1 MKKQYENN
9 IRKGGIAEEIAILKQ
24 RREARKAKEEKKNLS
39 QSSGQKK
46 KEQDQKFLKMITQ
59 KKSNLYKSNFPEP
72 PIDSSDSKIFVVV
85 RKRPIFQ
92 KEINNGEI
100 DCISVINPRVYIHEC
115 KIQIDGIT
123 KYLEDHEFYFDA
135 TFGENSKNYDIYN
148 ITLYPMINLVLN
160 QGIVTCFAY
169 GQTGSGKTFTMNA
182 LEKEAIDDL
191 FSESEKMGNPFD
203 FYVSFFEIYRGSLY
217 DLLNNKNKV
226 EILDDKNGKV
236 HIYGLINQIAETPE
250 MMHHIID
257 SANAIRTTHNT
268 VINETSSRSHA
279 ICNIVIKLKNSDE
292 EFGKLSL
299 VDLAGSERAQ
309 ETQSNDKERRAEGA
323 EINKSLL
330 ALKECI
336 RALDEKKN
344 NPDQHVPFRAS
355 KLTHVLRDSFVSKS
369 DKSRIIMISCVM
381 PSYKCCNHSLN
392 TLRYSDRL
400 KEKTKHHFG
409 GNYNNININAR
420 GVNSNPIGNNNNNN
434 MNNNNNINSNLNFKN
449 FHSSNINYNI
459 NISNNNIN
467 NHFGSSSSNN
477 NNALFQKSYTREIT
491 SASSNRINYQNKK
504 IININT
510 NANNVNISNSNV
522 NTNKYSN
529 TNQNNNSKIIKKD
542 ISPKNKNNIP
552 NSVKKIA
559 IPPTK
564 NETKNNNKKLDILK
578 TKNSGIKYEDKFF
591 MMKEDDELDKQKRNK
606 FNYDKKKDDNNIIK
620 KEEDKNKKIIESEKN
635 NKNKE
640 EDLNEKDWDYVKNK
654 NKIIEDTNTDSKS
667 NNNDKENNDENE
679 EREELQEEDEEE
691 EGEINHIEDKE
702 DLNSIGE
709 EIINNHMN
717 IVKESA
723 NILSEEGDL
732 ITNIKGVGKIPNF
745 SLDNYIDGLEIIVD
759 KKLDMYSQIKSKI
772 KKYRKAQK
780 SNGQS

>member
-24 RREARKAKEEKKNLS
+24 RREARKAKEEKKNVP

-59 KKSNLYKSNFPEP
+59 KKSLLYKSNTPEP
-72 PIDSSDSKIFVVV
+72 YIDSSDSKIFVVV

-148 ITLYPMINLVLN
+148 ITLSPMINLVLN
-160 QGIVTCFAY
+160 QGVVTCFAY

-191 FSESEKMGNPFD
+191 FSLSEKMGNPFD

-236 HIYGLINQIAETPE
+236 HIYGLFNQITDSPE

-268 VINETSSRSHA
+268 VTNETSSRSHA

-292 EFGKLSL
+292 EYGKLTL

-355 KLTHVLRDSFVSKS
+355 KLTHVLRDSFVSKN

-420 GVNSNPIGNNNNNN
+420 GVNSNPIGNNNNNYN
-434 MNNNNNINSNLNFKN
+434 NNGNNNNSLNYRNANNNYMVSPSSNNKINLNNNNNLFHKSFTREITSPTNRLNNVNKKYHMISNSINNNINNTSLNNNNNINSKYLN
-449 FHSSNINYNI
+449 
-459 NISNNNIN
+459 NNNIN
-467 NHFGSSSSNN
+467 NNKYLINN
-477 NNALFQKSYTREIT
+477 NNKVVKKENIT
-491 SASSNRINYQNKK
+491 SNNNKK
-504 IININT
+504 IIT
-510 NANNVNISNSNV
+510 SPVNDY
-522 NTNKYSN
+522 K
-529 TNQNNNSKIIKKD
+529 
-542 ISPKNKNNIP
+542 
-552 NSVKKIA
+552 
-559 IPPTK
+559 
-564 NETKNNNKKLDILK
+564 NNKKIDILK
-578 TKNSGIKYEDKFF
+578 SKNSGIKYEDKFC
-591 MMKEDDELDKQKRNK
+591 MMKEEDELDKQKRTK
-606 FNYDKKKDDNNIIK
+606 YNYDNSSSNKNTNINT
-620 KEEDKNKKIIESEKN
+620 DKNN
-635 NKNKE
+635 NKNNNNIEKNDKIAEKKDNYNNQNNEIINKSNKINKE
-640 EDLNEKDWDYVKNK
+640 DEQDKEVKN
-654 NKIIEDTNTDSKS
+654 
-667 NNNDKENNDENE
+667 
-679 EREELQEEDEEE
+679 EEE
-691 EGEINHIEDKE
+691 ENMEIEEFNEE
-702 DLNSIGE
+702 YEVPEENPNLNNIGE
-709 EIINNHMN
+709 DIVNKHMVII
-717 IVKESA
+717 KEAA
-723 NILSEEGDL
+723 NILSQEGDL
-732 ITNIKGVGKIPNF
+732 ITNIKGVGKEQNF
-745 SLDNYIDGLEIIVD
+745 TLDNYIDGLELIVD
-759 KKLDMYSQIKSKI
+759 KKLDMYGDIKNRI
-772 KKYRKAQK
+772 KKYRKAK
-780 SNGQS
+780 KENGNN

>member
-1 MKKQYENN
+1 MRKQYENN

-24 RREARKAKEEKKNLS
+24 RREARKAKEEKKNIP

-59 KKSNLYKSNFPEP
+59 KKSNLFKSNFPEP

-135 TFGENSKNYDIYN
+135 TFGEDSKNYDIYN

-217 DLLNNKNKV
+217 DLLNNKSKV

-236 HIYGLINQIAETPE
+236 HIYGLINQIAETPQ

-268 VINETSSRSHA
+268 VTNETSSRSHA

-292 EFGKLSL
+292 EYGKLSL

-309 ETQSNDKERRAEGA
+309 ETQSNNKERRAEGA

-355 KLTHVLRDSFVSKS
+355 KLTHVLRDSFVSKN

-420 GVNSNPIGNNNNNN
+420 GVNSNPIGNNSNINS
-434 MNNNNNINSNLNFKN
+434 NNNNIGSNNIKSYI
-449 FHSSNINYNI
+449 SSNINYNYNISPTNNNVNKHI
-459 NISNNNIN
+459 NINTHENQ
-467 NHFGSSSSNN
+467 NHSQ
-477 NNALFQKSYTREIT
+477 LQKSYTREI
-491 SASSNRINYQNKK
+491 SSPSNRQNNEFKKNNILNSNIN
-504 IININT
+504 IIN
-510 NANNVNISNSNV
+510 SSL
-522 NTNKYSN
+522 
-529 TNQNNNSKIIKKD
+529 NNNSN
-542 ISPKNKNNIP
+542 NKNYSN
-552 NSVKKIA
+552 
-559 IPPTK
+559 
-564 NETKNNNKKLDILK
+564 NNNKIHKKENLSTNNTSTNNNTKKIVVPPKNDYKSKKSDILK
-578 TKNSGIKYEDKFF
+578 SKNSGIKYEDKFF
-591 MMKEDDELDKQKRNK
+591 MMKEEDESDKQKRVKYNSVHINDNSNNNNK
-606 FNYDKKKDDNNIIK
+606 ITK
-620 KEEDKNKKIIESEKN
+620 KEPTTQQIKNEV
-635 NKNKE
+635 
-640 EDLNEKDWDYVKNK
+640 EDLEEKKDWDYVKIQNK
-654 NKIIEDTNTDSKS
+654 NNEEINLNQNEI
-667 NNNDKENNDENE
+667 NNEMENE
-679 EREELQEEDEEE
+679 ENNENEINEEFEEE
-691 EGEINHIEDKE
+691 E
-702 DLNSIGE
+702 E
-709 EIINNHMN
+709 EIIQKEENDNDNNINNIGEDIINKHMV
-717 IVKESA
+717 IIKESA

-732 ITNIKGVGKIPNF
+732 ITNIKGVGKKQNF
-745 SLDNYIDGLEIIVD
+745 TLDNYIDGLELIVD
-759 KKLDMYSQIKSKI
+759 KKLDMYQEIKNKI
-772 KKYRKAQK
+772 KKYRKAK
-780 SNGQS
+780 ITNGKNQE

>member
-24 RREARKAKEEKKNLS
+24 RREARKAKEEKKNIP

-59 KKSNLYKSNFPEP
+59 KKSNLFKSNYPEP

-135 TFGENSKNYDIYN
+135 TFGENSKNYEIYN

-160 QGIVTCFAY
+160 QGVVTCFAY

-268 VINETSSRSHA
+268 VTNETSSRSHA

-292 EFGKLSL
+292 EYGKLSL

-323 EINKSLL
+323 EINKRLL
-330 ALKECI
+330 ALQECI
-336 RALDEKKN
+336 RALDEKKS

-355 KLTHVLRDSFVSKS
+355 KLTHVLRDSFVSKNN
-369 DKSRIIMISCVM
+369 KSRIIMISCVM

-420 GVNSNPIGNNNNNN
+420 GVNSNPIGNNNINNN
-434 MNNNNNINSNLNFKN
+434 SNIHYKQYNSNIINLNINTSNNTNNNLNFISKDN
-449 FHSSNINYNI
+449 HFFPKSITKDIKSPSSRLNNTGKK
-459 NISNNNIN
+459 NNNIN
-467 NHFGSSSSNN
+467 NNLNKSNNINEFNTSSNNSHKYQNSNYKIPKKENITSNN
-477 NNALFQKSYTREIT
+477 NNSSVNNSKKVPIPQKNDIK
-491 SASSNRINYQNKK
+491 NNKK
-504 IININT
+504 I
-510 NANNVNISNSNV
+510 
-522 NTNKYSN
+522 
-529 TNQNNNSKIIKKD
+529 
-542 ISPKNKNNIP
+542 
-552 NSVKKIA
+552 
-559 IPPTK
+559 
-564 NETKNNNKKLDILK
+564 EKLK
-578 TKNSGIKYEDKFF
+578 SKNSGIKYEDKFF
-591 MMKEDDELDKQKRNK
+591 MMKEEDETDKQKRNK
-606 FNYDKKKDDNNIIK
+606 YNYNNSSNN
-620 KEEDKNKKIIESEKN
+620 KESNSNITNEN
-635 NKNKE
+635 NKNINLSIKE
-640 EDLNEKDWDYVKNK
+640 NKNINAQLEEKDWDYVRNKNENDEQNNSNSD
-654 NKIIEDTNTDSKS
+654 NKIIDNE
-667 NNNDKENNDENE
+667 KEENEENVEEDENE
-679 EREELQEEDEEE
+679 EE
-691 EGEINHIEDKE
+691 EGAITPFREKE
-702 DLNSIGE
+702 DLNYIGE
-709 EIINNHMN
+709 DIINKHMV
-717 IVKESA
+717 IIKESA

-732 ITNIKGVGKIPNF
+732 ITNIKGVGKVQNF
-745 SLDNYIDGLEIIVD
+745 TLDDYIDGLEIIVD
-759 KKLDMYSQIKSKI
+759 KKLDMYEEIKTKI
-772 KKYRKAQK
+772 KKYRKAKK
-780 SNGQS
+780 SNGKY

>member
-1 MKKQYENN
+1 MRKQYENN

-24 RREARKAKEEKKNLS
+24 RREARKAKEEKKNIP

-59 KKSNLYKSNFPEP
+59 KKSNLFKSNFPEP

-135 TFGENSKNYDIYN
+135 TFGEDSKNYDIYN

-217 DLLNNKNKV
+217 DLLNNKSKV

-236 HIYGLINQIAETPE
+236 HIYGLINQIAETPQ

-268 VINETSSRSHA
+268 VTNETSSRSHA

-292 EFGKLSL
+292 EYGKLSL

-309 ETQSNDKERRAEGA
+309 ETQSNNKERRAEGA

-355 KLTHVLRDSFVSKS
+355 KLTHVLRDSFVSKN

-420 GVNSNPIGNNNNNN
+420 GVNSNPIGNNSNINS
-434 MNNNNNINSNLNFKN
+434 NNNNIGSNNIKSYI
-449 FHSSNINYNI
+449 SSNINYNYNISPTNNNVNKHI
-459 NISNNNIN
+459 NINTHENQ
-467 NHFGSSSSNN
+467 NHSQ
-477 NNALFQKSYTREIT
+477 LQKSYTREI
-491 SASSNRINYQNKK
+491 SSPSNRQNNEYKKNNILNSNIN
-504 IININT
+504 IIN
-510 NANNVNISNSNV
+510 SSL
-522 NTNKYSN
+522 
-529 TNQNNNSKIIKKD
+529 NNNSN
-542 ISPKNKNNIP
+542 NKNYSN
-552 NSVKKIA
+552 
-559 IPPTK
+559 
-564 NETKNNNKKLDILK
+564 NNNKIHKKENLSTNNTSTNNNTKKIVVPPKNDYKSKKSDILK
-578 TKNSGIKYEDKFF
+578 SKNSGIKYEDKFF
-591 MMKEDDELDKQKRNK
+591 MMKEEDESDKQKRVKYNSVHINDNSNNNNK
-606 FNYDKKKDDNNIIK
+606 ITK
-620 KEEDKNKKIIESEKN
+620 KEPTTQQIKNKVKDSEEK
-635 NKNKE
+635 
-640 EDLNEKDWDYVKNK
+640 KDWDYVKTQNK
-654 NKIIEDTNTDSKS
+654 NNEEINLNQNEI
-667 NNNDKENNDENE
+667 NNEMENE
-679 EREELQEEDEEE
+679 ENNENEINEEFEEE
-691 EGEINHIEDKE
+691 E
-702 DLNSIGE
+702 E
-709 EIINNHMN
+709 EIIQKEENDNDNNINNIGEDIINKHMV
-717 IVKESA
+717 IIKESA

-732 ITNIKGVGKIPNF
+732 ITNIKGVGKKQNF
-745 SLDNYIDGLEIIVD
+745 TLDNYIDGLELIVD
-759 KKLDMYSQIKSKI
+759 KKLDMYQEIKNKI
-772 KKYRKAQK
+772 KKYRKAK
-780 SNGQS
+780 ISNGKNQE

>member
-1 MKKQYENN
+1 MRKQYENN

-24 RREARKAKEEKKNLS
+24 RREARKAKEEKKNIP

-59 KKSNLYKSNFPEP
+59 KKSNLFKSNFPEP

-135 TFGENSKNYDIYN
+135 TFGEDSKNYDIYN

-217 DLLNNKNKV
+217 DLLNNKSKV

-236 HIYGLINQIAETPE
+236 HIYGLINQIAETPQ

-268 VINETSSRSHA
+268 VTNETSSRSHA

-292 EFGKLSL
+292 EYGKLSL

-309 ETQSNDKERRAEGA
+309 ETQSNNKERRAEGA

-355 KLTHVLRDSFVSKS
+355 KLTHVLRDSFVSKN

-420 GVNSNPIGNNNNNN
+420 GVNSNPIGNNSNINS
-434 MNNNNNINSNLNFKN
+434 NNNNIGSNNIKSYI
-449 FHSSNINYNI
+449 SSNINYNYNISPTNNNVNKHI
-459 NISNNNIN
+459 NINTHENQ
-467 NHFGSSSSNN
+467 NHSQ
-477 NNALFQKSYTREIT
+477 LQKSYTREI
-491 SASSNRINYQNKK
+491 SSPSNRQNNEYKKNNILNSNIN
-504 IININT
+504 IIN
-510 NANNVNISNSNV
+510 SSL
-522 NTNKYSN
+522 
-529 TNQNNNSKIIKKD
+529 NNNSN
-542 ISPKNKNNIP
+542 NKNYYSN
-552 NSVKKIA
+552 
-559 IPPTK
+559 
-564 NETKNNNKKLDILK
+564 NNNKIHKKENLSTNNTSTNNNTKKIVVPPKNDYKSKKSDILK
-578 TKNSGIKYEDKFF
+578 SKNSGIKYEDKFF
-591 MMKEDDELDKQKRNK
+591 MMKEEDESDKQKRVKYNSVHINDNSNNNNK
-606 FNYDKKKDDNNIIK
+606 ITK
-620 KEEDKNKKIIESEKN
+620 KEPTTQQIKNKVKDSEEK
-635 NKNKE
+635 
-640 EDLNEKDWDYVKNK
+640 KDWDYVKIQNK
-654 NKIIEDTNTDSKS
+654 NNEEINLNQNEI
-667 NNNDKENNDENE
+667 NNEMENE
-679 EREELQEEDEEE
+679 ENNENEINEEFEEE
-691 EGEINHIEDKE
+691 E
-702 DLNSIGE
+702 E
-709 EIINNHMN
+709 EIIQKEENDNDNDNNINNIGEDIINKHMV
-717 IVKESA
+717 IIKESA

-732 ITNIKGVGKIPNF
+732 ITNIKGVGKKQNF
-745 SLDNYIDGLEIIVD
+745 TLDNYIDGLELIVD
-759 KKLDMYSQIKSKI
+759 KKLDMYQEIKNKI
-772 KKYRKAQK
+772 KKYRKAK
-780 SNGQS
+780 ISNGKNQE

>member
-1 MKKQYENN
+1 MRKQYENN

-24 RREARKAKEEKKNLS
+24 RREARKAKEEKKNIP
-39 QSSGQKK
+39 QSSKT

-59 KKSNLYKSNFPEP
+59 KKTNLFKSNLPQP
-72 PIDSSDSKIFVVV
+72 PIDSSDSKIFVIV

-135 TFGENSKNYDIYN
+135 TFGENSKNYEIYN

-191 FSESEKMGNPFD
+191 FSESARMGNPFD
-203 FYVSFFEIYRGSLY
+203 FYVSFFEIYRERLY

-268 VINETSSRSHA
+268 VTNETSSRSHA
-279 ICNIVIKLKNSDE
+279 ICNIVIKLKNSNE
-292 EFGKLSL
+292 EYGKLSL

-309 ETQSNDKERRAEGA
+309 ETQSNNKERRAEGA

-336 RALDEKKN
+336 RALDEKKS

-355 KLTHVLRDSFVSKS
+355 KLTHVLRDSFVSMN
-369 DKSRIIMISCVM
+369 DRSRIIMISCVM

-400 KEKTKHHFG
+400 KEKTKQHFG
-409 GNYNNININAR
+409 GNYNNVNNGRGINQIN
-420 GVNSNPIGNNNNNN
+420 NSNNNNS
-434 MNNNNNINSNLNFKN
+434 NNNNINLIPSP
-449 FHSSNINYNI
+449 
-459 NISNNNIN
+459 
-467 NHFGSSSSNN
+467 
-477 NNALFQKSYTREIT
+477 
-491 SASSNRINYQNKK
+491 QN
-504 IININT
+504 
-510 NANNVNISNSNV
+510 V
-522 NTNKYSN
+522 
-529 TNQNNNSKIIKKD
+529 IKTE
-542 ISPKNKNNIP
+542 SNKNNI
-552 NSVKKIA
+552 NKGNKILKSERSRSKGKKS
-559 IPPTK
+559 
-564 NETKNNNKKLDILK
+564 NNKK
-578 TKNSGIKYEDKFF
+578 
-591 MMKEDDELDKQKRNK
+591 
-606 FNYDKKKDDNNIIK
+606 
-620 KEEDKNKKIIESEKN
+620 EEPKNKPNKN
-635 NKNKE
+635 NKNDKIPPPYEPKE
-640 EDLNEKDWDYVKNK
+640 E
-654 NKIIEDTNTDSKS
+654 
-667 NNNDKENNDENE
+667 NDNGIDDGE
-679 EREELQEEDEEE
+679 EEDWNYMKRTMAKRD
-691 EGEINHIEDKE
+691 GKIMNDDFIKYNHLTAKLVEDE
-702 DLNSIGE
+702 DD
-709 EIINNHMN
+709 IINYHMN
-717 IVKESA
+717 IIKEDA
-723 NILSEEGDL
+723 RLLTQEGDL
-732 ITNIKGVGKIPNF
+732 ITNIKGVGKEGDFKMDEYIAG
-745 SLDNYIDGLEIIVD
+745 LDKIIEQKLKIYNNIKGKVD
-759 KKLDMYSQIKSKI
+759 KYKLHIKEEDDLRKKI
-772 KKYRKAQK
+772 DPKYFMDD
-780 SNGQS
+780 N

>member
-1 MKKQYENN
+1 MRKQYENN

-24 RREARKAKEEKKNLS
+24 RREARKAKEEKKNIP

-59 KKSNLYKSNFPEP
+59 KKSNLFKSNFPEP

-135 TFGENSKNYDIYN
+135 TFGEDSKNYDIYN

-217 DLLNNKNKV
+217 DLLNNKSKV

-236 HIYGLINQIAETPE
+236 HIYGLINQIAETPQ

-268 VINETSSRSHA
+268 VTNETSSRSHA

-292 EFGKLSL
+292 EYGKLSL

-309 ETQSNDKERRAEGA
+309 ETQSNNKERRAEGA

-355 KLTHVLRDSFVSKS
+355 KLTHVLRDSFVSKN

-420 GVNSNPIGNNNNNN
+420 GVNSNPIGNNSNING
-434 MNNNNNINSNLNFKN
+434 NNNNIGSNNIKSYI
-449 FHSSNINYNI
+449 SSNINYNYNISPTNNNVNKHI
-459 NISNNNIN
+459 NINTHENQ
-467 NHFGSSSSNN
+467 NHSQ
-477 NNALFQKSYTREIT
+477 LQKSYTREI
-491 SASSNRINYQNKK
+491 SSPSNRQNNEFKKNNILNSNIN
-504 IININT
+504 IIN
-510 NANNVNISNSNV
+510 SSL
-522 NTNKYSN
+522 
-529 TNQNNNSKIIKKD
+529 NNNSN
-542 ISPKNKNNIP
+542 NKNYSN
-552 NSVKKIA
+552 
-559 IPPTK
+559 
-564 NETKNNNKKLDILK
+564 NNNKIHKKENLSTNNTSTNNNTKKIVVPPKNDYKSKKSDILK
-578 TKNSGIKYEDKFF
+578 SKNSGIKYEDKFF
-591 MMKEDDELDKQKRNK
+591 MMKEEDESDKQKRVKYNSVHINDNSNNNNK
-606 FNYDKKKDDNNIIK
+606 ITK
-620 KEEDKNKKIIESEKN
+620 KEPTTQQIKNKVKDSEEK
-635 NKNKE
+635 
-640 EDLNEKDWDYVKNK
+640 KDWDYVKTQNK
-654 NKIIEDTNTDSKS
+654 NNEEINLNQNEI
-667 NNNDKENNDENE
+667 NNEMENE
-679 EREELQEEDEEE
+679 ENNENEINEEFEEE
-691 EGEINHIEDKE
+691 E
-702 DLNSIGE
+702 E
-709 EIINNHMN
+709 EIIQKEENDNDNNINNIGEDIINKHMV
-717 IVKESA
+717 IIKESA

-732 ITNIKGVGKIPNF
+732 ITNIKGVGKKQNF
-745 SLDNYIDGLEIIVD
+745 TLDNYIDGLELIVD
-759 KKLDMYSQIKSKI
+759 KKLDMYQEIKNKI
-772 KKYRKAQK
+772 KKYRKAK
-780 SNGQS
+780 ITNGKNQE